1 MPASAAQPVTTLSGS
16 ALGIAAMGLSL
27 ASFMQILD
35 QTIANVSLPT
45 IAGNLGVSPNQ
56 GTWVVT
62 SFAVATAISLPLTG
76 WLAQRVGQVRLLLWS
91 VSLFVLASVLCGMA
105 TSLEMLVG
113 ARILQGAVAGPMMPL
128 SQSMLL
134 AIFPPQRRVLAF
146 TVSSTVTIVAP
157 ICGPLLGGWI
167 SDNWGWPWI
176 FFINV
181 PVGVIALGIVLRC
194 FHGRETPVASAPIDF
209 TGLVLLAIWVGS
221 LQLMLDLGND
231 AGWFEDGLVV
241 GLAITAVIGF
251 CYFLIWELTHS
262 HPVVELRL
270 FARRNFTVGA
280 IALAAGFS
288 IFLGT
293 AILMPLWLQ
302 TQMGYSAA
310 WAGLAAAPVSVF
322 PILLSRTLGVG
333 LQRIDPRWFAT
344 CALGAFAAASFMR
357 ADFTTQTD
365 FASVVWAQLITG
377 LGIAMFMVP
386 LQSVILG
393 GMSGNQVASAAGL
406 SSFLRVIAGSF
417 GTSIATSTWVRREA
431 VHHAQLAEAVSTSQP
446 ATLDALDALS
456 ERGLSAEQGH
466 AVLERMLDAQSS
478 LMGLVDY
485 FWLVGWVLLALVLL
499 VWLARPPFNAL
510 QRPARTD

>member
-1 MPASAAQPVTTLSGS
+1 MTRVPKPVTTLRGS
-16 ALGIAAMGLSL
+16 ALAIAAVGLSL

-62 SFAVATAISLPLTG
+62 SFGVATAISLPLTG
-76 WLAQRVGQVRLLLWS
+76 WLAQRLGQVRLLLAS
-91 VSLFVLASVLCGMA
+91 AGLFVLASVLCGMA
-105 TSLEMLVG
+105 SSLEMLVF
-113 ARILQGAVAGPMMPL
+113 ARILQGAVAGPMIPL

-157 ICGPLLGGWI
+157 VFGPLLGGWI

-181 PVGVIALGIVLRC
+181 PVGAVALATMVRC

-209 TGLVLLAIWVGS
+209 MGLVLLAIWVGS
-221 LQLMLDLGND
+221 LQLMLDLGSD
-231 AGWFEDGLVV
+231 AGWFQDTLVTV
-241 GLAITAVIGF
+241 LAVTAAVGF
-251 CYFLIWELTHS
+251 CYFLIWELTHA
-262 HPVVELRL
+262 HPVVQLRL
-270 FARRNFTVGA
+270 FARRNFTVGTVA
-280 IALAAGFS
+280 MACGFS

-322 PILLSRTLGVG
+322 PILLSRSMGAG
-333 LQRIDPRWFAT
+333 MQRIDPRWFT
-344 CALGAFAAASFMR
+344 TLALCAFAAASFMR
-357 ADFTTQTD
+357 AQFTTQTD
-365 FASVVWAQLITG
+365 FATVVWAQLITG

-386 LQSVILG
+386 LQSLILG
-393 GMSGNQVASAAGL
+393 GMSGNEVASAAGL
-406 SSFLRVIAGSF
+406 SSFIRVIGGSF
-417 GTSIATSTWVRREA
+417 GTSIATSMWGHREA
-431 VHHAQLAEAVSTSQP
+431 IHHAQLAEAIGASYP
-446 ATLDALDALS
+446 ATLDTLS
-456 ERGLSAEQGH
+456 TLSARGMSAEQGNF
-466 AVLERMLDAQSS
+466 VIERMLDGQAS

-485 FWLVGWVLLALVLL
+485 FWLATWVLLALVLL
-499 VWLARPPFNAL
+499 VWLARPPFNAG
-510 QRPARTD
+510 QRAAPAE